1 VNNATAKTVLGKM
14 AATGQSAAAI
24 IEEEGLAQVSD
35 REAIAA
41 VIQQVLAAHPA
52 EVQAYREG
60 KVALRQWFFGQIMRQ
75 MRGQANPGIVQE
87 LLKEYL

>member
-1 VNNATAKTVLGKM
+1 VNKATAKAVLGKM

-24 IEEEGLAQVSD
+24 IEKEGLAQVSD

-41 VIQQVLAAHPA
+41 AIQQVLAAHPA
-52 EVQAYREG
+52 EVQAYRAG
-60 KVALRQWFFGQIMRQ
+60 KVALRQWFFGQVMRQ

-87 LLKEYL
+87 LLKDYL